1 MGVTGLEP
9 ERHVMAKTAEIATA
23 LQMALQIALA
33 DPEKRAALL
42 KALGLG

>member
-1 MGVTGLEP
+1 MG
-9 ERHVMAKTAEIATA
+9 KTAETAAA

-42 KALGLG
+42 KALGIE